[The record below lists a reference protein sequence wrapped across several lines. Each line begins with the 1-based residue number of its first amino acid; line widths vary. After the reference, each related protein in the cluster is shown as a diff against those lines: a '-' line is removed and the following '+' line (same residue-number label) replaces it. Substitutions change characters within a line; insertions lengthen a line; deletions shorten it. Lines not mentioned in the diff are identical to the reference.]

1 MVVMVV
7 MVVVS
12 IMMVIF
18 ILPGM
23 TNSGISFR
31 TSDLLRNILLGF
43 DRRSDVGV
51 GVECFL

>member
-1 MVVMVV
+1 MVVIDNGVNNDGD
-7 MVVVS
+7 
-12 IMMVIF
+12 F
-18 ILPGM
+18 ILPGI